1 MTVWRIKLNSGL
13 LDANGDFAVDWD
25 EAKEY
30 CRKAGLVG
38 VGWGFSKLRHHSRF
52 DRVLDAC
59 RETPG
64 WSGGIPTITRLALH
78 VQEGDLMWTRD
89 SLGRYWL
96 CQITGPWSYDKTAD
110 CARLDLFNIRPARWL
125 EKSFRDY
132 EVPGAVVRSFTGI
145 GQTLRR
151 IGDHPE
157 AVRVSEMLWRCDIDP
172 HEFAPLTPEQVMT
185 DIVDPIDVEDLV
197 LLYLQSQGWMLIPSS
212 RMHDTPMY
220 EAALRRAATGE
231 LAVVSV
237 KSGSSNPVP
246 IEDLA
251 TAAGRAQPYAY
262 STHELY
268 SAPPAEHGVLEIQ
281 RSDLIGFMY
290 THPELL
296 PSRIARW
303 LASGA

>member
-1 MTVWRIKLNSGL
+1 VASRTSGT
-13 LDANGDFAVDWD
+13 AVALWSSG
-25 EAKEY
+25 
-30 CRKAGLVG
+30 GLVG
-38 VGWGFSKLRHHSRF
+38 VGWGFSKLRHHSRL
-52 DRVLDAC
+52 DRVLDVC
-59 RETPG
+59 RETPA
-64 WSGGIPTITRLALH
+64 WSGGVATITRLALH
-78 VQEGDLMWTRD
+78 LQDGDLMWTRD

-96 CQITGPWSYDKTAD
+96 CRSRDDGATARQRI

-132 EVPGAVVRSFTGI
+132 EVPGAIVRSFTGI
-145 GQTLRR
+145 GQTPRR
-151 IGDHPE
+151 IGDHSE

-172 HEFAPLTPEQVMT
+172 HEFAPLTAEQIMT

-212 RMHDTPMY
+212 RMHDTPIH

-237 KSGSSNPVP
+237 KSGSSNPLP

-262 STHELY
+262 SMARFTSLHPRHRAAHRVL
-268 SAPPAEHGVLEIQ
+268 GVCPWAKRGRRR
-281 RSDLIGFMY
+281 RS
-290 THPELL
+290 
-296 PSRIARW
+296 PSTSSFRTIT
-303 LASGA
+303 G